1 MVEAMAAT
9 AKDAEGA
16 RFFELW
22 ADELAGA
29 ALYRALAERASE
41 QRRGVLLEL
50 AEAEERHAAHW
61 AKLMAERGIT
71 NPKRPPLP
79 LRVRALSFLA
89 RRFGTDT
96 VLPMVLRLEAA
107 DATKYESIA
116 EAPAS
121 MAAQER
127 AHGKAVSALVG
138 GATGTRIAR
147 AEGRHR
153 VGAAG
158 ALRAGVF
165 GFNDGLVSNLSI
177 VVGVFGGTGPN
188 NGKFVLLAGVAGL
201 VAGAFS
207 MATGE
212 WISVRSQRELYER
225 EIGME
230 ADELAHFPEEEREEL
245 ALIFRAK
252 GVEKEEAEA
261 LAQRLMSRPDT
272 ALDTLVREEL
282 GLDPSELVSP
292 WTAAVSSFVAFAL
305 GAIIPVIP
313 FIVGSGGAALGWA
326 VGLAAL
332 MLLGVG
338 AAISVFTGRPAV
350 RNGVRML
357 VIGALAASATY
368 GVGRLVGVNVS

>member
-1 MVEAMAAT
+1 MAT
-9 AKDAEGA
+9 STKDPQAA

-29 ALYRALAERASE
+29 ALYRALAERASD
-41 QRRGVLLEL
+41 QRRGILLEL
-50 AEAEERHAAHW
+50 AQAEERHAEHW
-61 AKLMAERGIT
+61 AKLMAERGLT

-89 RRFGTDT
+89 RRFGSDT

-107 DATKYESIA
+107 DASKYDSIA
-116 EAPAS
+116 EAPDS

-127 AHGKAVSALVG
+127 AHGKTVSALVG
-138 GATGTRIAR
+138 GTTGTRIAR

-177 VVGVFGGTGPN
+177 VMGVAGGTTN

-225 EIGME
+225 EIGLE
-230 ADELAHFPEEEREEL
+230 ADELAHFPEEEQEEL

-282 GLDPSELVSP
+282 GIDPSELVSP
-292 WTAAVSSFVAFAL
+292 WTAAGSSFITFAL
-305 GAIIPVIP
+305 GAFVPVIP
-313 FIVGSGGAALGWA
+313 FIVGSGTAALWTA
-326 VGLAAL
+326 AGLAAV

-338 AAISVFTGRPAV
+338 AAISVFTGRPAI

-357 VIGALAASATY
+357 VIGALAAGATY
-368 GVGRLVGVNVS
+368 VVGKLVGVNVS

>member
-1 MVEAMAAT
+1 MAAT
-9 AKDAEGA
+9 TKDAEAA

-61 AKLMAERGIT
+61 AKLMAERGLT

-79 LRVRALSFLA
+79 LRVRALSFMA
-89 RRFGTDT
+89 RRFGADT

-107 DATKYESIA
+107 DATKYEGIA

-127 AHGKAVSALVG
+127 AHGKTVSALVG
-138 GATGTRIAR
+138 GTTGTRIAR

-153 VGAAG
+153 MGAAG

-177 VVGVFGGTGPN
+177 VVGVYGGTS
-188 NGKFVLLAGVAGL
+188 NGRFVLLAGVAGL

-212 WISVRSQRELYER
+212 WISVRSQRELFER

-230 ADELAHFPEEEREEL
+230 ADELAHFPEEEKEEL

-305 GAIIPVIP
+305 GAMVPVIP
-313 FIVGSGGAALGWA
+313 FIVGSGAAALWVA
-326 VGLAAL
+326 VALAAL

-338 AAISVFTGRPAV
+338 AAISVFTGRPAL
-350 RNGVRML
+350 RNGIRML
-357 VIGALAASATY
+357 VIGALAAGATY
-368 GVGRLVGVNVS
+368 GVGRLVGVNVG